1 MSALRLAKL
10 RQLRDLRRRR
20 DELLASDPSGER
32 RRLIEQCP
40 TALDLAARFDPQT
53 VRTPA
58 LELLADR
65 LRIATLEPGGRLVVS
80 IAPQEGKSTLLRWL
94 CAWLLADDPDR
105 RLVFA
110 SFAHSLARSSG
121 RQIRDIIRTHP
132 ELALALDGSHADA
145 SDWQI
150 AGARGGLYAVGTGG
164 ALTGRPADVLLVDD
178 PLRNQQDADSPVVR
192 ERLHEWWTSVARTR
206 LAPGAPVVVVQTRW
220 HEDDLAGRLVGE
232 GWPLVNIPALADGDT
247 ADALA
252 RPAGEWLVS
261 ARGRTR
267 VEWEQTRRDVGER
280 VFAALYQGRPA
291 PLAGGIFEQAWID
304 AHRVQ
309 VAPDELVATCVAVDP
324 ADTGL
329 GDAAG
334 ILVGSR
340 AADGTIYVRADASGQ
355 LSQGEWARRLCLHAL
370 WWDADTILQESNLG
384 MGRAIRDAWS
394 VILRQ
399 ARALAAAPRNG
410 HGADDAIRGALAALD
425 AAGDAPAADEGQLRE
440 LEPHVD
446 DVLSRPSTGPSR
458 VVAVTPRQSKF
469 VRAHAVTGLYETG
482 RARHVGRLPLLE
494 HEMVTWQ
501 PGQKSPNRLDTL
513 AHLLTHLDVAR
524 HPTTVGSPTGGGK
537 VPLSTT
543 GARRRGGAVPMV
555 TAHRGLRR

>member
-1 MSALRLAKL
+1 MSALRLQKL
-10 RQLRDLRRRR
+10 RQLRELRLRR
-20 DELLASDPSGER
+20 DELLAADPDGAR
-32 RRLIEQCP
+32 RRLIEACP

-65 LRIATLEPGGRLVVS
+65 LRATTTAPGGRLVVS

-132 ELALALDGSHADA
+132 ELALELDGSHADA

-178 PLRNQQDADSPVVR
+178 PLRNQQDADSEVVR

-232 GWPLVNIPALADGDT
+232 GWPLVNIPALADGQT
-247 ADALA
+247 EDALG

-261 ARGRTR
+261 ARGRTLA
-267 VEWEQTRRDVGER
+267 EWEQTRADVGER

-304 AHRVQ
+304 AHRAAA
-309 VAPDELVATCVAVDP
+309 APEDLVATCVAVDP

-340 AADGTIYVRADASGQ
+340 AADGQLYVRADLSGQ
-355 LSQGEWARRLCLHAL
+355 LSQGAWARRAL
-370 WWDADTILQESNLG
+370 VGAVTWGADTILQERNLG
-384 MGRAIRDAWS
+384 MGRALRDGWS
-394 VILRQ
+394 VIQRQ
-399 ARALAAAPRNG
+399 ATALRDTGDDVDAAVELLVDRGDTAAAV
-410 HGADDAIRGALAALD
+410 ADHLAEL
-425 AAGDAPAADEGQLRE
+425 APLRDE
-440 LEPHVD
+440 
-446 DVLSRPSTGPSR
+446 VLAQPSSGPCR
-458 VVAVTPRQSKF
+458 IIAVTPRQSKF

-482 RARHVGRLPLLE
+482 RAHHVGKLAQLE
-494 HEMVTWQ
+494 HQMVTWQ
-501 PGQKSPNRLDTL
+501 PGQPSPNELDTL
-513 AHLLTHLDVAR
+513 AHLLTHLDAAR
-524 HPTTVGSPTGGGK
+524 HPTQVGTPKGAGRVPLATTGGPRQRGG
-537 VPLSTT
+537 VPLSTP
-543 GARRRGGAVPMV
+543 ARSG
-555 TAHRGLRR
+555 TLRR